1 MFPRD
6 YPFHPFQMRL
16 LTPLYHPTVGPGG
29 AVGVIG
35 FDPYASREIKLKRV
49 LTCG

>member
-1 MFPRD
+1 VTFPQD

-29 AVGVIG
+29 VVGVIG
-35 FDPYASREIKLKRV
+35 YDPYASRD
-49 LTCG
+49 